1 MPLTAARVRLLRRVL
16 SATWVGLALLPA
28 PLASADDLRGAR
40 SGELMAEKRHLIEL
54 TLDRG
59 HAELVSRRTV
69 ENGSTEADELQ
80 ISLDLPEGAV
90 ATRLR
95 ALGGLDAEPQ
105 WFSANLFDAER
116 AQSKYLELNGI
127 GAGPARA
134 STLLLSWESPGQLTL
149 VASPI
154 LAGKRKIIEYTL
166 KIPLKYEN
174 GRDQLTLPKV
184 ASGRVQ
190 PDYIVRPARKGDAV
204 LVDGIPVKNV
214 AYLKGDA
221 AEEPLSLG
229 LIRAAQPALDGAL
242 AMVPFAKERF
252 LVRWRVEAAAKLSHV
267 PRGAHIVILIDSS
280 RSITTVEGS
289 ADLAAA
295 QAYLGHFS
303 DAKVSVLTF
312 DRKIQAVTEGFVPA
326 ARAAA
331 ILGSFTI
338 VRRNGSR
345 IDDALDHADA
355 LLAKTPAHAPR
366 RILALTDLLTRSD
379 VDAEHIRVAPRSGAL
394 VHAAMVRAGS
404 PSVSRDDDHGWAKA
418 VRATGG
424 LVWRA
429 SASTQADERAAMRGA
444 FEEWARPIRIDQ
456 LTVRASG
463 IASDTLLNP
472 AMLEEGQSFDEIRI
486 ETKEVPLV
494 EIDGE
499 IWARPV
505 RRVLAPD
512 AQEGLLWTAQ
522 VFGSELLDK
531 LSPDEMRTLARR
543 GQVVTPVTSL
553 LAVEPE
559 AGPWTGGFEEQI
571 LGHSSRS
578 VSVGSGSGFGRG
590 SSRLGSANPK
600 EQEWLQTALSFGWR
614 GCGGG
619 ATAAK
624 LTVETTRAEIADLTT
639 PTIRGRSGT
648 SEPARCLTEL
658 AWNLDLPPDLFT
670 RQWAKFTIQL

>member
-1 MPLTAARVRLLRRVL
+1 
-16 SATWVGLALLPA
+16 
-28 PLASADDLRGAR
+28 
-40 SGELMAEKRHLIEL
+40 MAEKRHLVEL

-59 HAELVSRRTV
+59 HAELVARRTI

-80 ISLDLPEGAV
+80 ISLELPEGAV
-90 ATRLR
+90 ATGLR

-116 AQSKYLELNGI
+116 AKSTYLELNGI

-166 KIPLKYEN
+166 KMPLKYAD

-184 ASGRVQ
+184 APGSVQ

-204 LVDGIPVKNV
+204 LVDGVPVKSV

-242 AMVPFAKERF
+242 AMVPFAKDRF
-252 LVRWRVEAAAKLSHV
+252 LVRWRVEAAAKLSRV

-280 RSITTVEGS
+280 RSITTAEGS
-289 ADLAAA
+289 AGLAAA

-312 DRKIQAVTEGFVPA
+312 DRKVQAVTEGFVPA

-331 ILGSFTI
+331 ILGSFNV

-355 LLAKTPAHAPR
+355 LLARTPAHAPR
-366 RILALTDLLTRSD
+366 RILALTDLLTRSG
-379 VDAEHIRVAPRSGAL
+379 VDPDRFRVAPRSGAL

-404 PSVSRDDDHGWAKA
+404 PDVSRDDDHGWAKA

-429 SASTQADERAAMRGA
+429 LASTQADQRADMRRA
-444 FEEWARPIRIDQ
+444 FEEWARPTRIDQ
-456 LTVRASG
+456 LTLRASG

-472 AMLEEGQSFDEIRI
+472 AMLEEGQSFEELRI
-486 ETKEVPLV
+486 EPKEVPLV
-494 EIDGE
+494 EIAGE

-522 VFGSELLDK
+522 VFGSELLDELK
-531 LSPDEMRTLARR
+531 PDEMRTLARR

-559 AGPWTGGFEEQI
+559 AGPWTGGFEEQV
-571 LGHSSRS
+571 LGYSSRS
-578 VSVGSGSGFGRG
+578 GGSHSGSGFGRG
-590 SSRLGSANPK
+590 SSGRTSPNQKA
-600 EQEWLQTALSFGWR
+600 QDWLNTALAFAWR

-619 ATAAK
+619 ATAAR
-624 LTVETTRAEIADLTT
+624 LTVETTRAEIADLTA
-639 PTIRGRSGT
+639 PTIRGQS
-648 SEPARCLTEL
+648 SASKPARCLTEL

-670 RQWAKFTIQL
+670 RPWATFTVQL